1 MLKDLV
7 SKALNKLKML
17 EELIV
22 KTLNK
27 LEELMVKTLNK
38 LMMIDLSE
46 NPYSSDYCRL
56 NLDKDLYTD
65 SICENIA
72 AQLEDDG
79 VRFDLEYLM
88 EHGYDFSLAI
98 DTLVEDGRL
107 SYL

>member
-1 MLKDLV
+1 MLKDLTL
-7 SKALNKLKML
+7 KA
-17 EELIV
+17 
-22 KTLNK
+22 LNK
-27 LEELMVKTLNK
+27 LEELIVKTLNK

-56 NLDKDLYTD
+56 NLDREVYTD
-65 SICENIA
+65 TICESIA

-88 EHGYDFSLAI
+88 EHGYEFSLAI

-107 SYL
+107 RYL